1 MNKQLATLL
10 IVLGFIVLGVALFL
24 LVGRSGTP
32 PVVATPLDKFA
43 QCLADTKIT
52 MYGAAWCSHCQNEKK
67 AFGDSFQY
75 VPYVECPDN
84 PKVCLDAGVEGY
96 PTWILGNGEKLVG
109 EQGLSGLADV
119 TGCELPIV
127 E

>member
-1 MNKQLATLL
+1 MNKRLTSLL
-10 IVLGFIVLGVALFL
+10 IILGFIVLGVALFL
-24 LVGRSGTP
+24 LVGRSGTL
-32 PVVATPLDKFA
+32 PVSVAPFDTFA
-43 QCLADTKIT
+43 QCLAEKNVT

-75 VPYVECPDN
+75 VPYVECPNN